1 MRLLQHAFVQIPLS
15 MEGEREPAISHM
27 QQYWLECFYD
37 KSAIVMFIILDSHI
51 PIMKSQN
58 FPGFIAEGSL
68 FQSSNQYLVN
78 RSNTMNSNSS
88 IMAADEQM
96 LEAFSDDSGLAKS
109 YCMSGDQTK
118 YCKCAGGCASGQNWC
133 NCY

>member
-78 RSNTMNSNSS
+78 RSNTMNSNSA

-109 YCMSGDQTK
+109 SCMSGDSAHTC
-118 YCKCAGGCASGQNWC
+118 YCPRNCAASTHSC